1 MYTRNERIVPR
12 DIEDEMRESFT
23 TYAMSVII
31 ARALPDARDGLKPSQ
46 RRILCAMR
54 DLNLQPGRG
63 YRKCAKIS
71 GDTVGNYHPH
81 SDIVVYPTLVRMAQ
95 SFSMRYTLV
104 DGQGNFGSIDGD
116 PPAAMRYTEA
126 RLTHPAV
133 TLMEDIERDTVDYVP
148 NYDATRTE
156 PTVFPGKFPNLLANG
171 ATGIAVGMATN
182 IPPHNIAELADALKL
197 YVDDPD
203 VPLERIMQVMP
214 GPDFPTGG
222 IIVGRK
228 PIVEAYETGRGR
240 MTCRARAGIEPAR
253 GGKEFIVVTEI
264 PYMVNKSNLLDTIAS
279 LVNNK
284 VITGISDLRDESDRD
299 GMRIVIELKR
309 GEIARVILNQL
320 YKHTQLQT
328 TFGAIMLALDQGQ
341 PRVMPLKDLFA
352 IYVTHRREVIIRR
365 TQHDLKKA
373 EARAHV
379 LEGYKLA
386 LKHLDEIVAI
396 IRKSANR
403 DEARTK
409 LIAQF
414 KFSEAQADAILD
426 LRLYQLTGLERKK
439 LDEEYKELIKKIA
452 RFKAILSSDEL
463 VRQLIKEDLDEIR
476 QKYADPRRTDIIEA
490 EEDFEAE
497 DLIPDEACVITIS
510 HAGYVKRVPV
520 GAYRSQRRGGKGVA
534 GMEMRE
540 EDFVEHVFTATT
552 HDYILV
558 FTEQGRCYWLKV
570 YAVPT
575 GGRTARGKAIVNL
588 VNMSSEEKIASLI
601 RVRDLGEDRGILMAT
616 ESGTIKKTHLGE
628 FSNPRSG
635 GIVAIKV
642 DKGDRL
648 ISVRLTSGHD
658 EIILVTRQG
667 MSVRFP
673 EANVRFMGRATRGVR
688 GITLGKQNDAVVG
701 MEVVDLRASLLVIS
715 EKGYGKRTSFEDYRL
730 QSRGGKGVITLR
742 TTQRNGVVVAALS
755 VRDNDDLMIMTA
767 GGQTMRCPVKD
778 IRVIGRAT
786 QGVRLMK
793 LGRAESG
800 EPADR
805 IMDVARIV
813 SEEHEAP
820 TAAEAETGEP
830 AKSEPEKE
838 AEGDKEQVEEEEEI
852 EEEEEEE
859 EEEED

>member
-23 TYAMSVII
+23 TYAMSVIVS
-31 ARALPDARDGLKPSQ
+31 RALPDARDGLKPSQ
-46 RRILCAMR
+46 RRILVAMR
-54 DLNLQPGRG
+54 DLNLRPGGG

-71 GDTVGNYHPH
+71 GDTSGNYHPH
-81 SDIVVYPTLVRMAQ
+81 GETTVYPTLVRMAQ
-95 SFSMRYTLV
+95 RFSMRYRLV
-104 DGQGNFGSIDGD
+104 DGQGNFGSVDGD

-133 TLMEDIERDTVDYVP
+133 SLMEDIERDTVDYVP
-148 NYDATRTE
+148 NYDATRNE

-182 IPPHNIAELADALKL
+182 IPPHNIGELAEALKL

-203 VPLERIMQVMP
+203 VPLKRLIELMP

-222 IIVGRK
+222 IIVGRQG
-228 PIVEAYETGRGR
+228 IVEAYTTGRGR
-240 MTCRARAGIEPAR
+240 MTCRARAGIEPSR

-264 PYMVNKSNLLDTIAS
+264 PYMVNKSNLLETIAS

-309 GEIARVILNQL
+309 GEIARVVLNQL
-320 YKHTQLQT
+320 YKHTELQR
-328 TFGAIMLALDQGQ
+328 TFGAIMLALDHGQ
-341 PRVMPLKDLFA
+341 PRVMALKELFET
-352 IYVTHRREVIIRR
+352 YVAHRREVIIRR
-365 TQHDLKKA
+365 AQHDLARA
-373 EARAHV
+373 EARAHI
-379 LEGYKLA
+379 LEGFKLA
-386 LKHLDEIVAI
+386 LKNLDEIVAL

-409 LIAQF
+409 IIAKF
-414 KFSEAQADAILD
+414 KFTEEQANAILE
-426 LRLYQLTGLERKK
+426 LRLYQLTGLEREK

-452 RFKAILSSDEL
+452 RLKSILASDEL
-463 VRQLIKEDLDEIR
+463 VRQLIKEDLDEVR
-476 QKYADPRRTDIIEA
+476 DKYADPRRTDIIEA
-490 EEDFEAE
+490 EGDFEAE
-497 DLIPDEACVITIS
+497 DLIPDEACIITVS
-510 HAGYVKRVPV
+510 HTGYIKRVPV
-520 GAYRSQRRGGKGVA
+520 GTYRSQRRGGKGVA
-534 GMEMRE
+534 GMTTRE
-540 EDFVEHVFTATT
+540 EDFVERLFTATT

-558 FTEQGRCYWLKV
+558 FTERGRCYWLKV

-588 VNMSSEEKIASLI
+588 VNMSSDESIAGLI
-601 RVRDLGEDRGILMAT
+601 RVRDLGEDQGILMAT
-616 ESGTIKKTHLGE
+616 EHGTIKKTHLRE

-635 GIVAIKV
+635 GIVAIKI
-642 DKGDRL
+642 DQGDRL
-648 ISVRLTSGHD
+648 ISVKVTSGQN

-673 EANVRFMGRATRGVR
+673 ETDARFMGRATRGVR
-688 GITLGKQNDAVVG
+688 GIRLGKKNDAVVG
-701 MEVVDLRASLLVIS
+701 MEIVHPHASLLVVS
-715 EKGYGKRTSFEDYRL
+715 ERGYGKRTSFEDYRV

-742 TTQRNGVVVAALS
+742 TTARNGVVVAALS

-767 GGQTMRCPVKD
+767 GGQAIRSPVKD

-786 QGVRLMK
+786 QGVRLMRIDHGK
-793 LGRAESG
+793 AG
-800 EPADR
+800 EPKDR
-805 IMDVARIV
+805 ITDVACIV

-820 TAAEAETGEP
+820 SAAGEPDAAGPSKTEPDEAVEDDEVLDEDAEAP
-830 AKSEPEKE
+830 AED
-838 AEGDKEQVEEEEEI
+838 AEDEHE
-852 EEEEEEE
+852 
-859 EEEED
+859 

>member
-1 MYTRNERIVPR
+1 
-12 DIEDEMRESFT
+12 
-23 TYAMSVII
+23 
-31 ARALPDARDGLKPSQ
+31 
-46 RRILCAMR
+46 
-54 DLNLQPGRG
+54 
-63 YRKCAKIS
+63 
-71 GDTVGNYHPH
+71 
-81 SDIVVYPTLVRMAQ
+81 VYPTLVRMAQ

-133 TLMEDIERDTVDYVP
+133 SLMEDIERDTVDYAP

-203 VPLERIMQVMP
+203 VPLERLMQVMP

-222 IIVGRK
+222 IIVGRQG
-228 PIVEAYETGRGR
+228 ILEAYQTGRGR
-240 MTCRARAGIEPAR
+240 MTCRARAGVEPTR

-264 PYMVNKSNLLDTIAS
+264 PYMVNKSNLLDSIAA

-309 GEIARVILNQL
+309 GEIARVVLNQL

-328 TFGAIMLALDQGQ
+328 TFGAIMLALEHGQ
-341 PRVMPLKDLFA
+341 PRVMPLTELLGT
-352 IYVTHRREVIIRR
+352 YVAHRREVIVRR

-396 IRKSANR
+396 IRKSDSR
-403 DEARTK
+403 DDARTK

-414 KFSEAQADAILD
+414 QFSEAQADAILD

-439 LDEEYKELIKKIA
+439 IDEEYKDLIMKIA
-452 RFKAILSSDEL
+452 RFKAILASDEL
-463 VRQLIKEDLDEIR
+463 VRQIIKEDLDEIR
-476 QKYADPRRTDIIEA
+476 QKYADARRTDLIEA

-510 HAGYVKRVPV
+510 HAGYIKRVPV

-540 EDFVEHVFTATT
+540 EDVVEHVFTATT

-588 VNMSSEEKIASLI
+588 VNMTSEEKIAALI
-601 RVRDLGEDRGILMAT
+601 RVRDLGADRGILMAT
-616 ESGTIKKTHLGE
+616 ERGTIKKTHLGE
-628 FSNPRSG
+628 FANPRSG
-635 GIVAIKV
+635 GIVSINV

-648 ISVRLTSGHD
+648 ISARLTSGHD

-673 EANVRFMGRATRGVR
+673 ETDVRFMGRATRGVR
-688 GITLGKQNDAVVG
+688 GIRLAKQNDAVVG
-701 MEVVDLRASLLVIS
+701 MEVVDLRSSLLVIS
-715 EKGYGKRTSFEDYRL
+715 EHGYGKRTSFEDYRL
-730 QSRGGKGVITLR
+730 QGRGGKGVITLR

-767 GGQTMRCPVKD
+767 GGQTMRCPVRD

-793 LGRAESG
+793 LERG
-800 EPADR
+800 EAGEAGDR
-805 IMDVARIV
+805 ITDVARIV
-813 SEEHEAP
+813 SEEREAP
-820 TAAEAETGEP
+820 VSDEAEAGEP
-830 AKSEPEKE
+830 AKAKAAEA
-838 AEGDKEQVEEEEEI
+838 AEGDEVLDEEV

-859 EEEED
+859 EEAEEEDEESEEDAEEDED

>member
-63 YRKCAKIS
+63 FRKCAKIA
-71 GDTVGNYHPH
+71 GDTSGNYHPH
-81 SDIVVYPTLVRMAQ
+81 GESVVYPTLVRMAQ

-126 RLTHPAV
+126 RLTRPAV
-133 TLMEDIERDTVDYVP
+133 VLMEDIDRDTVDYVP
-148 NYDATRTE
+148 NYDSTRTE

-182 IPPHNIAELADALKL
+182 IPPHNIAELAEAIKR

-203 VPLERIMQVMP
+203 VPLKTLLQVMP

-222 IIVGRK
+222 IIVGRSG
-228 PIVEAYETGRGR
+228 IREAYETGRGR

-253 GGKEFIVVTEI
+253 GGKECIVVTEI
-264 PYMVNKSNLLDTIAS
+264 PYMVNKSNLLDSIAS

-309 GEIARVILNQL
+309 GEVGRVILNQL
-320 YKHTQLQT
+320 YKHTELQK
-328 TFGAIMLALDQGQ
+328 TFGAIMLALDHGQ
-341 PRVMPLKDLFA
+341 PRVMPLTDIFGT
-352 IYVTHRREVIIRR
+352 YVAHRREVIIRR

-373 EARAHV
+373 EARAHI

-386 LKHLDEIVAI
+386 LKNLDEIVAI
-396 IRKSANR
+396 IRKSADR
-403 DEARTK
+403 DKARTK
-409 LIAQF
+409 LMSTY
-414 KFSEAQADAILD
+414 KFTEAQANAILD
-426 LRLYQLTGLERKK
+426 LRLYQLTGLERDKI
-439 LDEEYKELIKKIA
+439 DEEYKELIKKIA
-452 RFKAILSSDEL
+452 QLKSILASDEL
-463 VRQLIKEDLDEIR
+463 VRQLIKDDLDEIR
-476 QKYADPRRTDIIEA
+476 EKYADPRRTDIIEA
-490 EEDFEAE
+490 EDEFEAE

-520 GAYRSQRRGGKGVA
+520 GTYRAQRRGGKGVA
-534 GMEMRE
+534 GMTTRE
-540 EDFVEHVFTATT
+540 EDFVERLFTATT

-570 YAVPT
+570 YEVPT
-575 GGRTARGKAIVNL
+575 GGRTAKGKAIVNL
-588 VNMSSEEKIASLI
+588 VSMSSDEKIAGFI
-601 RVRDLGEDRGILMAT
+601 RVRDLGGDHGILMAT
-616 ESGTIKKTHLGE
+616 ERGTVKKTHLKE
-628 FSNPRSG
+628 FANPRSG
-635 GIVAIKV
+635 GIIAIKI

-648 ISVRLTSGHD
+648 IAVRLTSGQD
-658 EIILVTRQG
+658 EAILITRQG
-667 MSVRFP
+667 MSVHFP
-673 EANVRFMGRATRGVR
+673 ETDVRFMGRATRGVR
-688 GITLGKQNDAVVG
+688 GITLGKKNDAVVG
-701 MEVVDLRASLLVIS
+701 MTIVHPRASLLVIS
-715 EKGYGKRTSFEDYRL
+715 ENGYGKRTSFEDYRL
-730 QSRGGKGVITLR
+730 QSRGGKGIITMR
-742 TTQRNGVVVAALS
+742 TTARNGVVVAALG
-755 VRDNDDLMIMTA
+755 VRDTDDLMVMTA
-767 GGQTMRCPVKD
+767 RGQTIRCPVKD
-778 IRVIGRAT
+778 TRVIGRAT

-793 LGRAESG
+793 LERGESG

-805 IMDVARIV
+805 ITDVARLV
-813 SEEHEAP
+813 SEETDQPTTDQPTPADTAP
-820 TAAEAETGEP
+820 EP
-830 AKSEPEKE
+830 TDEESPPEEPS
-838 AEGDKEQVEEEEEI
+838 DTEEE
-852 EEEEEEE
+852 
-859 EEEED
+859 